1 MDHSKRLSR
10 YLQRIGVPSGPL
22 PDVAGLGRILQAH
35 RHSIAFENLD
45 IFLGHPIRIDS
56 DSVFDK
62 LVQRGR
68 GGYCFEQNRLLSDM
82 LADLGF
88 ANRPLLARVR
98 LGTQPDYTPP
108 RTHLLL
114 LVELDGELWAADG
127 GFGGS
132 YVPPMPLQDGATAQS
147 ADGAQHRLCKIGAPG
162 TLAGEWLLERAGPIE
177 ATDGRGASHG
187 EWQPQYSFDLAEVAT
202 EDLEQANHWTSTRP
216 DTRFTSLH
224 IVSLPLPDGF
234 AAMSDRRLSVWR
246 DGESQARDIT
256 DAGDYA
262 VVLEDVFGLALTE
275 EEIAALPLF
284 Y

>member
-1 MDHSKRLSR
+1 MEQSQQLAR
-10 YLQRIGVPSGPL
+10 YLQRIGVSSAPSA
-22 PDVAGLGRILQAH
+22 DAAGLGTILQGH
-35 RHSIAFENLD
+35 RHTFAFENLD
-45 IFLGHPIRIDS
+45 IFLGRPISIDS

-82 LADLGF
+82 LSVIGF

-98 LGTQPDYTPP
+98 LGTQPEFTPP

-114 LVELDGELWAADG
+114 AVELDGGLWAVDG

-147 ADGAQHRLCKIGAPG
+147 ADGAQHRLRKTGRRG
-162 TLAGEWLLERAGPIE
+162 ELSGEWQLERAGPSG
-177 ATDGRGASHG
+177 ATDGRAANHG
-187 EWQPQYSFDLAEVAT
+187 DWQPQYSFDLAEVAS

-216 DTRFTSLH
+216 DTRFTNLH
-224 IVSLPLPDGF
+224 VVSLPLPDGF

-246 DGESQARDIT
+246 DGVSQVREIS
-256 DAGDYA
+256 DAADYGT
-262 VVLEDVFGLALTE
+262 VLREAFGLALTE
-275 EEIAALPLF
+275 KEISELPLF
-284 Y
+284 A